1 MYRFGAFVLTVLVAF
16 GGYLYFNNKFPVD
29 EEAYPN
35 YVGYIDQETAALNE
49 VIHFVTRKLFIMSIT
64 VQQRKDMLVV
74 RNKSKKF
81 MPLKKLCK

>member
-49 VIHFVTRKLFIMSIT
+49 VYSLCDAEAIYYVHHGAAEEGYAG
-64 VQQRKDMLVV
+64 
-74 RNKSKKF
+74 SKKQI
-81 MPLKKLCK
+81 KEIYAIEKIV